1 MRPIRLCA
9 LLVLALAASAP
20 AGLGPGDLLLVTNK
34 NVPESGQLASHYA
47 DVRHVPAERTLAL
60 DVAPKNEEISPADY
74 DTKIAKPVRDYLASP
89 QGQGV
94 RCVVLFYGLPIRV
107 TQRAS
112 STEDRAELTAL
123 RQLAGDL
130 QNRSAT
136 VADAL
141 EGVLLTIGL
150 TPAVAGTAPSNVE
163 QRIES
168 ASRQLQANLGNV
180 TDPDRRQQ
188 VQQQL
193 SGVKQTAIDQAKA
206 ALTATTLGAVLVPQA
221 SLATL
226 TEKPLD
232 ARSRAMA
239 RTAAAEQIGVLG
251 LLQIVQS
258 QIVWIDGEES
268 DASVDS
274 ELSLVQNPAYP
285 FYRWMPNPLSLHHPP
300 SPLRAIMTCRI
311 DAPTPTVARRI
322 IDDSAS
328 VEAAGLIGK
337 LVIDSR
343 GMPASTQIGSYGWFD
358 QLLRD
363 FAVELKTKSKLE
375 VVTDDRA
382 QVILP
387 GTVRD
392 AALYCGWYSLR
403 QYIASCSYRPGAVA
417 YHVASLEMVSLHAPR
432 EKGWVPN
439 LLNDGVDATLGAVGE
454 PYLLSFPR
462 PDEFF
467 PLLMTGK
474 PTLAEAYWATCPMT
488 SWKIT
493 LIGDPLYRPFAARA
507 ALSDADLRPE
517 LRTALQN
524 FAATPTAGR

>member
-1 MRPIRLCA
+1 MRPNRLCA
-9 LLVLALAASAP
+9 LLMLAMAATAR

-47 DVRHVPAERTLAL
+47 DVRHVPAGRILAL
-60 DVAPKNEEISPADY
+60 DVPPKNEEISPADY
-74 DTKIAKPVRDYLASP
+74 DAKIAKPVRDYLASP

-130 QNRSAT
+130 EKRTAT

-141 EGVLLTIGL
+141 EAVVRGIGL
-150 TPAVAGTAPSNVE
+150 SPSVAGIAPTNVAL
-163 QRIES
+163 RIES
-168 ASRQLQANLGNV
+168 ASRQLQQNLGSV
-180 TDPDRRQQ
+180 VDPERRQQ

-193 SGVKQTAIDQAKA
+193 LGVKQTAVDQAKA
-206 ALTATTLGAVLVPQA
+206 ALTASPLPAVLATQA
-221 SLATL
+221 DLGKL
-226 TEKPLD
+226 TEKPHD
-232 ARSRAMA
+232 PHARAMA
-239 RTAAAEQIGVLG
+239 RTVAAEQIGVLG

-274 ELSLVQNPAYP
+274 ELALVQNADYP
-285 FYRWMPNPLSLHHPP
+285 YYRWQPNPLNLHHSPT
-300 SPLRAIMTCRI
+300 PLRAIMVSRI
-311 DAPTPTVARRI
+311 DAPTPAVARRI
-322 IDDSAS
+322 IDESVS
-328 VEAAGLIGK
+328 VEASGLSGK
-337 LVIDSR
+337 IVIDSR
-343 GMPASTQIGSYGWFD
+343 GIVASPQVGGYGWFD
-358 QLLRD
+358 QILRD
-363 FAVELKTKSKLE
+363 TAAYLKKKSNLE
-375 VVTDDRA
+375 VVADDRA

-403 QYIASCSYRPGAVA
+403 QYIASCSYEPGAVA

-454 PYLLSFPR
+454 PYLGSFPR

-474 PTLAEAYWATCPMT
+474 ATLAEAYWAACPMT

-493 LIGDPLYRPFAARA
+493 LIGDPLYRPFAAKP
-507 ALSDADLRPE
+507 ALSDAELSPE
-517 LRTALQN
+517 LGAALRN
-524 FAATPTAGR
+524 FAATPASGR